1 MKTQF
6 SSSNSSSSSDIAICR
21 NYNYI
26 EKAWHLVSILL
37 LLGRPASPEE
47 LSGRCSLFRTTP
59 EFVHYLCS
67 IPNSPLNLISRNF
80 VGLKMSVF
88 IAFGEFFAR
97 SMPKIELR
105 VFGGER
111 LFRGRSD
118 VARMYFRKRKKS
130 ENEIMPIMKKRA
142 VLRSIDENVMEMAC
156 SSSNQKLVTACCEGI
171 DLPRYHPSVSF
182 NAPSIIR
189 FPKEANSV
197 IIPDMV
203 ATTSMMKS
211 SIKLLEYQLNIDD
224 QESGKGLNTYAV
236 NDMDT
241 CVAME
246 KDSHYTN
253 EPNQHDKNSLVKPM
267 PAINTAYDFSHSKK
281 CETKMLDLNEEPL
294 MDDNSPE
301 EKVEN
306 IMLGSCTEVFSS
318 VDKLRELDM
327 EIVDFKE
334 EVANIKLASLPLV
347 SAGPQSSSHKSPTKS
362 LMLKDVPQV
371 ELTEKLQTPSK
382 LVQHNKVDIIHKE
395 QRGQKGQNHRIIM
408 AMMDKSKPIA
418 RNNASIQKRC
428 DDVHKSSK
436 DQQKLKFPAFKPY
449 TVEAEEGSGGYGT
462 VYRAR
467 RNSDGSVFAIK
478 CPHEN
483 AHKHHLK
490 NELRMLERF
499 GGKNYVI
506 KYECSLKS
514 DSSDCFVLE
523 HVEHDRPEVLR
534 KEINIF
540 QLQLYGYCMF
550 KALVSLHKQ
559 GVFHRDIKP
568 GNFLFSRKTLKG
580 YLIDFNLAKDLNQK
594 HGNIEKSQPCN
605 VADNQQFPS
614 AHFNSTSPNKRKKIL
629 GGKSSE
635 LFKAGAE
642 SGANRSLET
651 KALKKKDLGKF
662 KGFEDIGRCTS
673 LTSQGAEG
681 SGITSTRDMTST
693 RAPSAE
699 RQRKPQPLFSKGRK
713 ELISLAQKAM
723 QGPNLGAAK
732 APASN
737 RKRVAASPGITDR
750 KFIHPTPA
758 PIHSSGIAIPGAGS
772 LKNRGEVKPVKDGP
786 SAGTKGFRAPEVLLR
801 SAHQGPKVDVWSAG
815 VTLLYLISGRMP
827 FNGDLEQ
834 NMKDIVNMK
843 GNEELWEVAKL
854 HNREA
859 SFPAELL
866 DIRYLQSITI
876 KDWFMTNT
884 KRQDL
889 LKVIPDSLFDLL
901 DKCLTVNPR
910 LRITADEALN
920 HEFFAPVQDAL
931 LKRRT
936 IRRSQNEDS
945 NSNLLPLLCEPVRQE
960 KLNAPVK
967 V

>member
-1 MKTQF
+1 M
-6 SSSNSSSSSDIAICR
+6 
-21 NYNYI
+21 
-26 EKAWHLVSILL
+26 
-37 LLGRPASPEE
+37 
-47 LSGRCSLFRTTP
+47 
-59 EFVHYLCS
+59 
-67 IPNSPLNLISRNF
+67 ISRNF

-88 IAFGEFFAR
+88 TAIGEFLAG

-130 ENEIMPIMKKRA
+130 ENEIMPIVKKRA
-142 VLRSIDENVMEMAC
+142 VLRSIDENVLEMAC

-171 DLPRYHPSVSF
+171 DLQSYHPSTSF
-182 NAPSIIR
+182 NAPSFIR
-189 FPKEANSV
+189 FPKEVNPVTIS
-197 IIPDMV
+197 DMV
-203 ATTSMMKS
+203 ATTSIVNS
-211 SIKLLEYQLNIDD
+211 SIQLLEYQLNIDD
-224 QESGKGLNTYAV
+224 QESVQGLDTSAV
-236 NDMDT
+236 NAMDT

-246 KDSHYTN
+246 KYNCYTN
-253 EPNQHDKNSLVKPM
+253 EVLSDFPCYYHKTFTDALLEKMAEFSAILKGPDYDLADMECNINTDGPFHVQPNQHDKNSLMKPM
-267 PAINTAYDFSHSKK
+267 PVINTAYDFSHSKK
-281 CETKMLDLNEEPL
+281 CETKMLDLNEQPL
-294 MDDNSPE
+294 MDDDGPE
-301 EKVEN
+301 ERVEN
-306 IMLGSCTEVFSS
+306 ITFGSCTEVFSS

-334 EVANIKLASLPLV
+334 EVANIKLASPPLV
-347 SAGPQSSSHKSPTKS
+347 SAGPQSSAHKSPTKS

-371 ELTEKLQTPSK
+371 ELTEKQQTLSK

-395 QRGQKGQNHRIIM
+395 QRGQKGQNHRIIL

-418 RNNASIQKRC
+418 RNNASIHKRC
-428 DDVHKSSK
+428 DDVHKFSK
-436 DQQKLKFPAFKPY
+436 DQQKLKFPEFKPY

-467 RNSDGSVFAIK
+467 RNSDGLTFAIK

-605 VADNQQFPS
+605 VTDIQQIPS
-614 AHFNSTSPNKRKKIL
+614 AHFKSTSPNKRKKIL

-642 SGANRSLET
+642 SGSNRSLET
-651 KALKKKDLGKF
+651 KALKKKDSDKVRA
-662 KGFEDIGRCTS
+662 FENIGRCNS

-681 SGITSTRDMTST
+681 SGITSARDMTST

-713 ELISLAQKAM
+713 ELISLAQKAV

-758 PIHSSGIAIPGAGS
+758 PLHSSGIAIPGAGS
-772 LKNRGEVKPVKDGP
+772 LKNRGEVKPIKDGP

-854 HNREA
+854 HSRES
-859 SFPAELL
+859 SFPVELL

-876 KDWFMTNT
+876 RDWYRTHT

-901 DKCLTVNPR
+901 EKCLTVNPR

-931 LKRRT
+931 LKKRT
-936 IRRSQNEDS
+936 FRRSQNEDS
-945 NSNLLPLLCEPVRQE
+945 KSNSLPLLCEAVRQE
-960 KLNAPVK
+960 NLNASVK